1 MLKLLLFLLFPML
14 VFSQSTRIKGRV
26 NDENGKPLAFATVMV
41 TNTYKAVETDKNGYF
56 SIEIN
61 SDSNLILLIKYLGY
75 KDQSIKITDRNR
87 PSPFLSIALQPDTK
101 TIKEVQINALRDTR
115 TEAGL
120 TMLNPKNAVLLPSPF
135 GDFNKILAV
144 LPGVVS
150 NNELSS
156 TYSVRGGN
164 YDENLIY
171 VNGIEVYRPFLVRS
185 GQQEGLSFVNPNL
198 ASSVEFSSGGWQS
211 KYGDKLSSVM
221 NVSYKEPKRWEGS
234 GSIGLLGGMV
244 HIGGTDK
251 NQRVA
256 FVAGFRNKTSKYLLN
271 TLPTQGQ
278 YLPNFNDF
286 QSYITIDLTNR
297 KKEFAVQKRTTLGIL
312 TSYASNEY
320 QVTPVLS
327 ETSFGTNTSIL
338 KLTVDFEGNEKM
350 NYDTW
355 QNGLKL
361 THWATEK
368 VKNEFYASAF
378 DTREREYINTDAYYR
393 LCDLVPDGN
402 TQDNLN
408 KCASLKGAGS
418 QFRYGRN
425 SLRANVLAVEN
436 RSYYYRTE
444 KNTIEFGIKYSKEI
458 FEDKLYDYSFS
469 DSLDYVKLTP
479 ATASTINLNTNRVA
493 GYMQSTHKIDTFQT
507 LTYGVRLGWWDL
519 NKQLLVSPSV
529 QYAFKPQWRK
539 DMVFRLA
546 TGIYR
551 QPPFYRE
558 LRNFNNEINPNLRA
572 QSAVHF
578 IAGSDFRFK
587 AWGRD
592 FKLISEL
599 YGKYLWDVV
608 PYDID
613 NVRLR
618 YYAQNSAV
626 AYAVGADFR
635 VSGEFI
641 KGTESWFSLGIMQT
655 KEKVDG
661 STQGWV
667 RRPTDQRLTFAC
679 FFQDNIPNNPSLKVY
694 INLVIGTGLP
704 FGVPN
709 NPDRRN
715 IFTIPPY
722 RRLDIGFAKVLTFN
736 DKKRATSRFF
746 ESVSIGVEVLNI
758 LGINNTLSYIW
769 ISDFENRQ
777 YAIPQTLSQRFINGK
792 ITASF

>member
-1 MLKLLLFLLFPML
+1 MLKQLIFLLFPII
-14 VFSQSTRIKGRV
+14 VFSQSATIKGRIT
-26 NDENGKPLAFATVMV
+26 DEKGNPLGFATVIS
-41 TNTYKAVETDKNGYF
+41 TKYNKAVETDIKGFFLIALKN
-56 SIEIN
+56 
-61 SDSNLILLIKYLGY
+61 DSALSLLVKYLGY
-75 KDQSIKITDRNR
+75 KEKVVSINIENVN
-87 PSPFLSIALQPDTK
+87 SFLQISLQPDTK
-101 TIKEVQINALRDTR
+101 SINEVQINALRDTR

-120 TMLNPKNAVLLPSPF
+120 TLLNPKDAILLPSAF

-171 VNGIEVYRPFLVRS
+171 VNGMEVYRPFLVRS

-198 ASSVEFSSGGWQS
+198 ASSVEFSSGGWQA
-211 KYGDKLSSVM
+211 KFGDKLSSIM
-221 NVSYKEPKRWEGS
+221 NVSYKTPKRWEGS
-234 GSIGLLGGMV
+234 GSVGLLGGTV
-244 HIGGTDK
+244 HLGGTDK
-251 NQRVA
+251 NQRIS

-278 YLPNFNDF
+278 YLPSFNDF
-286 QSYITIDLTNR
+286 QSYITIDLTDRR
-297 KKEFAVQKRTTLGIL
+297 KPFPIQKRTTLGIL
-312 TSYASNEY
+312 TSYAGNQYE
-320 QVTPVLS
+320 VNPVLS
-327 ETSFGTNTSIL
+327 EANFGTNTSIL
-338 KLTVDFEGNEKM
+338 KLTVAFDGNEKM

-361 THWATEK
+361 THWTSENIK
-368 VKNEFYASAF
+368 TEFYASAF
-378 DTREREYINTDAYYR
+378 DTREREYINLQAYYR
-393 LCDLVPDGN
+393 LCDLEPDGSS
-402 TQDNLN
+402 QDNLN
-408 KCASLKGAGS
+408 KCASLRGAGS

-425 SLRANVLAVEN
+425 SLHANVYALEN
-436 RSYYYRTE
+436 RNYYYRTQ
-444 KNTIEFGIKYSKEI
+444 KNTIEFGVKYSKEI
-458 FEDKLYDYSFS
+458 FDDQLYDYSFI
-469 DSLDYVKLTP
+469 DSLDFIKLTP
-479 ATASTINLNTNRVA
+479 ATISTISLNTNRYA
-493 GYMQSTHKIDTFQT
+493 GYLQSTHKLDTFQT
-507 LTYGVRLGWWDL
+507 LTYGLRLGWWDL
-519 NKQLLVSPSV
+519 NQQFLISPSI
-529 QYAFKPQWRK
+529 QYAFKPQWKR
-539 DMVFRLA
+539 DVVFRLA

-558 LRNFNNEINPNLRA
+558 LRNFNYQINSNLKA

-578 IAGSDFRFK
+578 VAGSDYRFK
-587 AWGRD
+587 AWGRN
-592 FKLISEL
+592 FKLVSEL

-626 AYAVGADFR
+626 AFAGGADFR

-661 STQGWV
+661 STQGWI

-679 FFQDNIPNNPSLKVY
+679 FFQDHIPNNPSWKIF
-694 INLVIGTGLP
+694 INLVFGTGLP
-704 FGVPN
+704 FGIPN
-709 NPDRRN
+709 SPNQRN
-715 IFTIPPY
+715 ILEISPY
-722 RRLDIGFAKVLTFN
+722 RRLDVGFAKVLVFN
-736 DKKRATSRFF
+736 NKNRTTSRFF
-746 ESVSIGVEVLNI
+746 ESISLGVEVLNI

-769 ISDFENRQ
+769 VSDFENRQ
-777 YAIPQTLSQRFINGK
+777 YAIPQTLSQRFVNGK